1 MDLRQLRSLVALV
14 DHGFSVSRAAEYLH
28 LVQPAVSQHLRSLE
42 STLGTPLFQR
52 HGKRLVG
59 LTDAGA
65 QVLRHARSMLAEAAS
80 IVAVGR
86 DHVEEARGVLRIGT
100 THTQA
105 RYVLPSVVQ
114 QFCTAYPEVE
124 VQIHQGTPAEL
135 VEMALADRVDL
146 AICTEAI
153 GEHPAFLTLPC
164 YRWNRSL
171 IATPGHPVLN
181 RRPISLGVLCE
192 YPLITYVAGFTG
204 RTSLSQTFAKV
215 GLHPK
220 VVLSAADADVI
231 KTYVRAG
238 MGVGIIA
245 DLAFEE
251 DLDAD
256 LERRSISHLFPWE
269 VTRLAYPKN
278 KYVRRFQQRFIEL
291 FQQQANGI
299 GRGTGG
305 HPAASK
311 DAVPCE
317 RALMGGFRAAAAD
330 R

>member
-1 MDLRQLRSLVALV
+1 MDLRQVRSLVALV
-14 DHGFSVSRAAEYLH
+14 DYGFSVSRAAEHLH
-28 LVQPAVSQHLRSLE
+28 LVQPAVSQHLRALE

-80 IVAVGR
+80 IIAVGR
-86 DHVEEARGVLRIGT
+86 DHVEQARGALRIGT

-105 RYVLPSVVQ
+105 RYVLPPVVQ
-114 QFCTAYPEVE
+114 AFCTAYPQVE

-135 VEMALADRVDL
+135 VEMTLADRVDL
-146 AICTEAI
+146 SICTEAI
-153 GEHPAFLTLPC
+153 GEHPALLTFPS

-181 RRPISLGVLCE
+181 RRPISLGVFCE

-215 GLHPK
+215 GLNPN

-238 MGVGIIA
+238 MGIGIIA
-245 DLAFEE
+245 DLAFQE
-251 DLDAD
+251 DSDAD
-256 LERRSISHLFPWE
+256 LERRSLSHLFPWE
-269 VTRLAYPKN
+269 VTRLAYRKN

-291 FQQQANGI
+291 FQQRADRI
-299 GRGTGG
+299 GQGPAL
-305 HPAASK
+305 HPAASGRL
-311 DAVPCE
+311 E
-317 RALMGGFRAAAAD
+317 L
-330 R
+330 

>member
-1 MDLRQLRSLVALV
+1 MDLRQVRSLVALV
-14 DHGFSVSRAAEYLH
+14 DHGFSVSRAAEHLH
-28 LVQPAVSQHLRSLE
+28 LVQPAVSQHLRLLE

-52 HGKRLVG
+52 QGKRLVG
-59 LTDAGA
+59 LTDAGRA
-65 QVLRHARSMLAEAAS
+65 VLRHARAMLAEAAS

-86 DHVEEARGVLRIGT
+86 DHVEEGRGVLRIGT

-105 RYVLPSVVQ
+105 RYMLPPVVQ
-114 QFCTAYPEVE
+114 AFREAYPEVE
-124 VQIHQGTPAEL
+124 VQIHQGTPADL

-153 GEHPAFLTLPC
+153 GEHPALLTFPS

-171 IATPGHPVLN
+171 IAPREHVVLD

-215 GLHPK
+215 GLHPR

-238 MGVGIIA
+238 MGIGIIA
-245 DLAFEE
+245 DLAFQP
-251 DLDAD
+251 DSDGD
-256 LERRSISHLFPWE
+256 LERRSLSHLFPWE
-269 VTRLAYPKN
+269 VTRIAYPRN
-278 KYVRRFQQRFIEL
+278 KHVRRFQQRFIDL
-291 FQQQANGI
+291 FQQHADRVGH
-299 GRGTGG
+299 GPPV
-305 HPAASK
+305 HPAASGRL
-311 DAVPCE
+311 D
-317 RALMGGFRAAAAD
+317 L
-330 R
+330 

>member
-1 MDLRQLRSLVALV
+1 MDLRQIRSLVALV
-14 DHGFSVSRAAEYLH
+14 EHGFSVSRAAEHLH

-42 STLGTPLFQR
+42 EALGTPLFQR

-59 LTDAGA
+59 LTEAGHT
-65 QVLRHARSMLAEAAS
+65 VLQHARGMLEEAAS

-105 RYVLPSVVQ
+105 RYMLPPVMGL
-114 QFCTAYPEVE
+114 FCAVYPEVE
-124 VQIHQGTPAEL
+124 VQIHQGTPADL

-153 GEHPAFLTLPC
+153 GEHPGLLTFPS
-164 YRWNRSL
+164 YRWNRCL
-171 IATPGHPVLN
+171 IAPCGHPVLA
-181 RRPISLGVLCE
+181 RSPISLGVLCE
-192 YPLITYVAGFTG
+192 YPMITYVAGFTG

-238 MGVGIIA
+238 MGIGIIA
-245 DLAFEE
+245 DLAFQPELDG
-251 DLDAD
+251 DLQRRD
-256 LERRSISHLFPWE
+256 LSHLFPWE
-269 VTRLAYPKN
+269 VTRIAYPKN
-278 KYVRRFQQRFIEL
+278 KYVRRFQQRFIDL
-291 FQQQANGI
+291 FQQRADQI
-299 GRGTGG
+299 GRGRAG
-305 HPAASK
+305 HPAASGRL
-311 DAVPCE
+311 D
-317 RALMGGFRAAAAD
+317 L
-330 R
+330 

>member
-1 MDLRQLRSLVALV
+1 MDLRQVRSLVALV
-14 DHGFSVSRAAEYLH
+14 DHGFSVSRAAEHLH
-28 LVQPAVSQHLRSLE
+28 LVQPAVSQHLGVLE

-59 LTDAGA
+59 LTEAGGE
-65 QVLRHARSMLAEAAS
+65 VLRHARSMLAEAAS

-105 RYVLPSVVQ
+105 RYVLPPVVRA
-114 QFCTAYPEVE
+114 FCEAYPEVE

-135 VEMALADRVDL
+135 VEMALGDRVDL

-153 GEHPAFLTLPC
+153 GEHPALVTFPS

-171 IATPGHPVLN
+171 IAPREHPVLE

-238 MGVGIIA
+238 LGIGIIA
-245 DLAFEE
+245 DLAFQA
-251 DLDAD
+251 DSDRD
-256 LERRSISHLFPWE
+256 LERRSLNHLFPWE
-269 VTRLAYPKN
+269 VTRIAHRKN

-291 FQQQANGI
+291 FQQNADRI
-299 GRGTGG
+299 GQRQEV
-305 HPAASK
+305 HPAASGQP
-311 DAVPCE
+311 D
-317 RALMGGFRAAAAD
+317 L
-330 R
+330 